1 MAMVSSKMVDILC
14 TILLHLLPFL
24 IKREQCVRSKFPSTA
39 NFPLQFIIILK
50 LFKSYIST
58 EKMAMVSSKIVD
70 IVGTILLDVLAFPI
84 EVEQSTLMKF
94 PSRTN
99 FP

>member
-1 MAMVSSKMVDILC
+1 
-14 TILLHLLPFL
+14 
-24 IKREQCVRSKFPSTA
+24 
-39 NFPLQFIIILK
+39 
-50 LFKSYIST
+50 
-58 EKMAMVSSKIVD
+58 MAMVSSKIVD
-70 IVGTILLDVLAFPI
+70 IVGTILLHVLAFPI